1 MNINIDI
8 IVKVIIPILGAI
20 LTYLIWPLIDQKTT
34 KEQRENIMSLVR
46 IAVAAAEQMKDAGL
60 IEIPKKSYV
69 VDYINKKGERVGD
82 VPNALLYE
90 QKFPNIKLN
99 VYTTGGG
106 YNLYNSKTEKT
117 YNGGTLQEVIIN
129 INK

>member
-60 IEIPKKSYV
+60 IEIPKKEYV
-69 VDYINKKGERVGD
+69 VDFINKKGIEITMSEL
-82 VPNALLYE
+82 NAMIEAAVKELNLE
-90 QKFPNIKLN
+90 QDKLKQ
-99 VYTTGGG
+99 
-106 YNLYNSKTEKT
+106 S
-117 YNGGTLQEVIIN
+117 
-129 INK
+129 